1 MHNWGWF
8 TNQLK
13 NTHFCICLQGIQ
25 DWPWWGYDFQ
35 TKGTANLR
43 HVEICQVLLSADGL
57 FQWRW
62 LLYMDVTEFVLPT
75 NMHKL
80 NGSIRNLTI
89 GNLFWTTQSGAV
101 RLSQTGKVM
110 RKMMIYQR
118 ILGPVFLPDHVF
130 HYITKIYI
138 DHHWSCHILI
148 WTTIALSLVVT
159 DHVQKDHMFLRIGP
173 SHFDLYPIC
182 INLPILKNQN
192 IWNENK
198 IQINIPLHLIN
209 VPVVPH
215 KAVADVS
222 KIGNL

>member
-1 MHNWGWF
+1 MVYEPAEKYTFFACVCRVSKIGHDEGMIS
-8 TNQLK
+8 K
-13 NTHFCICLQGIQ
+13 PRELQTCVM
-25 DWPWWGYDFQ
+25 F
-35 TKGTANLR
+35 
-43 HVEICQVLLSADGL
+43 EICQVLLSADGL

-101 RLSQTGKVM
+101 RVSQTGKVM

-148 WTTIALSLVVT
+148 WTTIALSIVVT
-159 DHVQKDHMFLRIGP
+159 DHVQKDYMFLRIGP
-173 SHFDLYPIC
+173 SNFDLYPIC
-182 INLPILKNQN
+182 VNLPILKNQN
-192 IWNENK
+192 I
-198 IQINIPLHLIN
+198 
-209 VPVVPH
+209 
-215 KAVADVS
+215 
-222 KIGNL
+222 

>member
-1 MHNWGWF
+1 MAQCIIGDGLRTSWKIHI
-8 TNQLK
+8 
-13 NTHFCICLQGIQ
+13 FCICLQGIQ

-57 FQWRW
+57 FQWWW
-62 LLYMDVTEFVLPT
+62 LLYMDVTECVLPT

-80 NGSIRNLTI
+80 NGSIRNMTI

-148 WTTIALSLVVT
+148 WTTIALSIVVT
-159 DHVQKDHMFLRIGP
+159 DHVQKDHVFEDWTIP
-173 SHFDLYPIC
+173 FWFIP
-182 INLPILKNQN
+182 NLCKLANPQKPEHLKR
-192 IWNENK
+192 E
-198 IQINIPLHLIN
+198 
-209 VPVVPH
+209 
-215 KAVADVS
+215 
-222 KIGNL
+222 